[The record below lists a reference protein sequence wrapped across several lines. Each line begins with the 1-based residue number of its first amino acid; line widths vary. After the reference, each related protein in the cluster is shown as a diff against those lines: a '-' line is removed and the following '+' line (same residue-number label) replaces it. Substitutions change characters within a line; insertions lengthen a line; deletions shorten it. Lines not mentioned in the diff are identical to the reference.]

1 MTGMSAVPLP
11 EVAIRAFL
19 GGGIALA
26 VTLALMPLHLRILR
40 ALRVV
45 DSGRKGD
52 SKRLDALH
60 ARKRNTPTMG
70 GVAPLL
76 GAAAGTFAAIDAV
89 RPGVCMVLGAS
100 IALAA
105 VGAWDD
111 LAKLRRSGHGL
122 WPRAKMAFL
131 LGIGVL
137 YLTMGFRQFSHFFT
151 NIHLALRQGEFD
163 QARQLLAQWRH
174 RAGDRLTSGDIAR
187 LAIEEALLSAHR
199 HVFAPLLW
207 FALLGPAGA
216 LFYRLAHT
224 FDDHWGRRSEAE
236 FGEFGQFTHKAFAL
250 IDWVPIRVTAA
261 SFAVV
266 GDFEDAVHCWRT
278 QAVRWPEAGSG
289 ILLASGA
296 GALGVRLGMPVH
308 EAIQEMDESADRPE
322 LGLGEDADP
331 DFMQSTIGL
340 VWRSLVL
347 GLAVLTLVWISSW
360 VGG

>member
-1 MTGMSAVPLP
+1 MRLISIIIVLLIEQVHALP
-11 EVAIRAFL
+11 VQ
-19 GGGIALA
+19 
-26 VTLALMPLHLRILR
+26 
-40 ALRVV
+40 RVV
-45 DSGRKGD
+45 LDPLARLAGILEEKFNDGGRSHGAVAWG
-52 SKRLDALH
+52 L
-60 ARKRNTPTMG
+60 
-70 GVAPLL
+70 GVALPAALL
-76 GAAAGTFAAIDAV
+76 S
-89 RPGVCMVLGAS
+89 L
-100 IALAA
+100 L
-105 VGAWDD
+105 
-111 LAKLRRSGHGL
+111 HGL
-122 WPRAKMAFL
+122 LMYFQPVLAFL

-151 NIHLALRQGEFD
+151 DIHLALRQGEID
-163 QARQLLAQWRH
+163 QARRLLAQWRR

-207 FALLGPAGA
+207 FVVLGPAGA
-216 LFYRLAHT
+216 LFYRLAHS
-224 FDDHWGRRSEAE
+224 FDDHWGWHSATE
-236 FGEFGQFTHKAFAL
+236 FGEFGSFAHQAFAL
-250 IDWVPIRVTAA
+250 IDWLPLRVTAA

-278 QAVRWPEAGSG
+278 QADRWPDGGSG

-308 EAIQEMDESADRPE
+308 DVVQEMGEVGDRPE

-347 GLAVLTLVWISSW
+347 GLAGLALVWVSGW